1 MRKHPNGVWILH
13 LSRLRSDYL
22 DKLVE
27 RGAWRVYLRV
37 FDGRT
42 QPMFWSFQCTP
53 EIVQQFKSRGIEV
66 YGWGLH
72 YGTSDVEAQALAVR
86 EALGC
91 GLDGYVLDLESQVED
106 TSTHSD
112 VEALL
117 LALRSLVRP
126 GTLGYTSFAHP
137 GFHPN
142 VPWRILD
149 QHCDIA
155 LPQIYFESFT
165 FGPTNEEE
173 VQACLES
180 QKQAGLTKPVL
191 PVWSSL
197 PDAPQ
202 PASASELQSYLRR
215 FPGSS
220 IWRLPHVGEVGGK
233 AWLLAYDAEALAV
246 SGSEQ
251 LSALPVLMR
260 MLRRGDRGEDVKAL
274 QKALNE
280 RGFHSGPVDGDFG
293 PLTQAAVK
301 AFQKQAGIT
310 VDGIVGAET
319 WGALGGS
326 FNLDPD
332 VGEAGL
338 RLKLANLAQQEAAK
352 RLRWTGPDCEAE
364 KYLKP
369 LRKPMHDRG
378 QIGTTPV
385 FYNWC
390 AAFVTWCC
398 REAGIPIPDAPDGYW
413 ATMALVES
421 WRFWAQKKAYWHPTG
436 SITPRRGDI
445 LVFEWFDGDVFLDH
459 IGIVSGYTAGEPVIH
474 TYEGN
479 CGNQVASKTR
489 LISNVPGFIRI
500 MPE

>member
-1 MRKHPNGVWILH
+1 MTKHSNGVWIWR
-13 LSRLRSDYL
+13 LSELRTDYL

-27 RGAWRVYLRV
+27 RRAMRVYLKV
-37 FDGRT
+37 FDGGT
-42 QPMFWSFQCTP
+42 EPMFWSFQCTP
-53 EIVQQFKSRGIEV
+53 EVVQQFKSRGIEV

-72 YGTSDVEAQALAVR
+72 YGTSDVDAQVSAVHQALD
-86 EALGC
+86 C
-91 GLDGYVLDLESQVED
+91 GLDGYILDLESAVENA
-106 TSTHSD
+106 STHPH

-117 LALRSLVRP
+117 LALRPLVKP
-126 GTLGYTSFAHP
+126 GTLGYTSFGHP

-155 LPQIYFESFT
+155 LPQIYFELFT
-165 FGPTNEEE
+165 FRSTNEEE

-180 QKQAGLTKPVL
+180 QKEAGLTKPVL
-191 PVWSSL
+191 PVWSSS
-197 PDAPQ
+197 PEASQ

-233 AWLLAYDAEALAV
+233 AWDLAYDAEAPMLA
-246 SGSEQ
+246 GSKQ
-251 LSALPVLMR
+251 LSELPVLTR
-260 MLRRGDRGEDVKAL
+260 VLRRGDRGKDVKAL

-280 RGFHSGPVDGDFG
+280 RGLNSGPVDGDFG

-319 WGALGGS
+319 WGTLGGS
-326 FNLDPD
+326 FELDTAD
-332 VGEAGL
+332 GEAGL
-338 RLKLANLAQQEAAK
+338 RPKLANLAQQEAAK
-352 RLRWTGPDCEAE
+352 RLSWTGPDCEAE
-364 KYLKP
+364 KYLEP
-369 LRKPMHDRG
+369 LRQPMHDRK
-378 QIGTTPV
+378 QIGTKPV

-398 REAGIPIPDAPDGYW
+398 REVGIEIPDAPEGFW
-413 ATMALVES
+413 ATMAFVGS
-421 WRFWAQKKAYWHPTG
+421 WKFWAQKKGYWHPRSG
-436 SITPRRGDI
+436 ITPRRGDI
-445 LVFEWFDGDVFLDH
+445 LVFEWFDGGVGLDH
-459 IGIVSGYTAGEPVIH
+459 IGIVSGYTVGEPVVH

-479 CGNQVASKTR
+479 CGNRTASKTR
-489 LISNVPGFIRI
+489 LLSNVPGFIRI
-500 MPE
+500 MPD

>member
-1 MRKHPNGVWILH
+1 MTKHPNGVWIWV
-13 LSRLRSDYL
+13 LSKLRSDYL

-27 RGAWRVYLRV
+27 RRATRVYLKV
-37 FDGRT
+37 VDGASD
-42 QPMFWSFQCTP
+42 PMFWGFQCTP
-53 EIVQQFKSRGIEV
+53 EVVQQFKSRGIEV
-66 YGWGLH
+66 YGWGFH
-72 YGTSDVEAQALAVR
+72 YGTADVDAQVAAVRQALD
-86 EALGC
+86 C
-91 GLDGYVLDLESQVED
+91 GLDGYILDLEGHVENV
-106 TSTHSD
+106 STHPR

-117 LALRSLVRP
+117 LALRPLVKP

-137 GFHPN
+137 GFHPRA
-142 VPWRILD
+142 PWRILD

-155 LPQIYFESFT
+155 LPQIYFELFT
-165 FGPTNEEE
+165 FRPTNEEE

-180 QKQAGLTKPVL
+180 QRQAGLTKPML
-191 PVWSSL
+191 PIWSSS

-202 PASASELQSYLRR
+202 PASASELQCYLRR

-233 AWLLAYDAEALAV
+233 AWVLAYDSEALVVA
-246 SGSEQ
+246 GSEQ
-251 LSALPVLMR
+251 LSELPVLTR
-260 MLRRGDRGEDVKAL
+260 MLRRGDRGKEVKAL

-280 RGFHSGPVDGDFG
+280 RGLNAGPVDGDFG
-293 PLTQAAVK
+293 PLTEAAVK
-301 AFQKQAGIT
+301 ALQKQAGIT

-326 FNLDPD
+326 FEFDPTP
-332 VGEAGL
+332 GETGL

-352 RLRWTGPDCEAE
+352 GLGWTGPDCEAE

-369 LRKPMHDRG
+369 LRKPMQDRKH
-378 QIGTTPV
+378 IGTKPV

-398 REAGIPIPDAPDGYW
+398 REVGIQIPDAPDGFW

-421 WRFWAQKKAYWHPTG
+421 WKFWAQKKGYWHPTG

-445 LVFEWFDGDVFLDH
+445 LVFEWFDGDVALDH
-459 IGIVSGYTAGEPVIH
+459 IGIVSGYTAGEPVIR

-479 CGNQVASKTR
+479 SGNRTASRTR
-489 LISNVPGFIRI
+489 LIANVPGFIRI

>member
-1 MRKHPNGVWILH
+1 MAKHPNGVWILR
-13 LSRLRSDYL
+13 LSELRTDYL
-22 DKLVE
+22 DRLVE
-27 RGAWRVYLRV
+27 RRAGRVYLKV

-42 QPMFWSFQCTP
+42 EPAFWSFQCTP
-53 EIVQQFKSRGIEV
+53 EIVQQFKTRGIEV

-72 YGTSDVEAQALAVR
+72 YGTSDVDAQVSAVRQALD
-86 EALGC
+86 C

-106 TSTHSD
+106 VGTHPH
-112 VEALL
+112 VEAVLM
-117 LALRSLVRP
+117 ALRPLVKP
-126 GTLGYTSFAHP
+126 GTLGYSSFAHP
-137 GFHPN
+137 GFHPD

-149 QHCDIA
+149 EHCDIA
-155 LPQIYFESFT
+155 LPQIYFELFT
-165 FGPTNEEE
+165 FRPTNEEE

-180 QKQAGLTKPVL
+180 QKGAGLTKPML
-191 PVWSSL
+191 PVWSSS

-202 PASASELQSYLRR
+202 PASASELQSYLGR

-220 IWRLPHVGEVGGK
+220 IWRLPHVGELGGQ
-233 AWLLAYDAEALAV
+233 AWLLAYDPQALVAT
-246 SGSEQ
+246 GSKQ
-251 LSALPVLMR
+251 LSKLPILTR
-260 MLRRGDRGEDVKAL
+260 MLRRGDQGKDVKAL

-280 RGFHSGPVDGDFG
+280 RGFNAGPVDGDLG
-293 PLTQAAVK
+293 PRTQAAVK

-310 VDGIVGAET
+310 VDGIVGPET

-326 FNLDPD
+326 FHVDPA

-352 RLRWTGPDCEAE
+352 NLRWTGPDCEAE

-369 LRKPMHDRG
+369 LRQPMRERKH
-378 QIGTTPV
+378 IGTRVV

-398 REAGIPIPDAPDGYW
+398 REAGIQIPDAPNGYW
-413 ATMALVES
+413 ATMAYVGS
-421 WRFWAQKKAYWHPTG
+421 WKFWAQKKGYWHPTG

-445 LVFEWFDGDVFLDH
+445 LVFDWFDGVVSLDH
-459 IGIVSGYTAGEPVIH
+459 IGIVSGYTAGQPVIH

-479 CGNQVASKTR
+479 SGNQTASKTR
-489 LISNVPGFIRI
+489 LLSTVPGFIRI